1 MAIEYHVNAEL
12 TPEELAGV
20 FEKSGIDRPVH
31 DRERLRK
38 MIAHAN
44 LTVTAW
50 DDGNLVGVARALT
63 DFCWC
68 CYLSD
73 LAVDKAYQHQGIG
86 KALIARVRAEA
97 GEDTNLLLL
106 SAPEAMEYYPK
117 IGLDAV
123 TNGWIWKRLR

>member
-1 MAIEYHVNAEL
+1 MAIEYRVNAEL

-20 FEKSGIDRPVH
+20 FERSGIDRPVR

-50 DDGNLVGVARALT
+50 DGDAPVGVARALT

-73 LAVDKAYQHQGIG
+73 LAVDKAYQHKGIG
-86 KALIARVRAEA
+86 RELIARVRAESGNDA
-97 GEDTNLLLL
+97 NFLLL
-106 SAPEAMEYYPK
+106 SAPEAMAYYPK
-117 IGLDAV
+117 IGLEAV
-123 TNGWIWKRLR
+123 TNGWMWKRVR

>member
-1 MAIEYHVNAEL
+1 MAIEYRVNAEL
-12 TPEELAGV
+12 TPEELTGV
-20 FEKSGIDRPVH
+20 FERSGIDRPVR

-50 DDGNLVGVARALT
+50 DDDALVGVARALT

-73 LAVDKAYQHQGIG
+73 LAVDKAYQHKGIG
-86 KALIARVRAEA
+86 RELIARVRAEA
-97 GEDTNLLLL
+97 GEDANFLLL
-106 SAPEAMEYYPK
+106 SAPEAMAYYPK
-117 IGLDAV
+117 IGLEAV
-123 TNGWIWKRLR
+123 TNGWMWKRVR

>member
-1 MAIEYHVNAEL
+1 MAIEYRVNAEL
-12 TPEELAGV
+12 TPEALAGV
-20 FEKSGIDRPVH
+20 FERSGIARPI
-31 DRERLRK
+31 DDAERLRK

-50 DDGNLVGVARALT
+50 DGETLVGVARALT

-86 KALIARVRAEA
+86 RELIARVRAEA
-97 GEDTNLLLL
+97 GDDANFLLL

-117 IGLDAV
+117 IGLQAV
-123 TNGWIWKRLR
+123 TNGWMWPRVR